1 MRVLCLAAAAKFSW
15 RFTNS
20 SALPTHFQ
28 HKFEFEKNVVAIV
41 VRTQSVFLLHHEQ
54 VTSEATSVIV
64 QFIECS
70 LKIKPDIGLLFGFV
84 RETEVS
90 LTLNKPDEQAIN
102 PPVLGAVALR
112 NKAKSQST

>member
-1 MRVLCLAAAAKFSW
+1 MAAAASDSW
-15 RFTNS
+15 RLASS
-20 SALPTHFQ
+20 SALLTHFQ
-28 HKFEFEKNVVAIV
+28 HKFEFVKNVDSIV

-54 VTSEATSVIV
+54 VMSATTSVIV

-70 LKIKPDIGLLFGFV
+70 IKIKPVIGLLFGFV

-90 LTLNKPDEQAIN
+90 LTFNKPDEQAIN